1 MGSAIPGR
9 QIDEIQRLEALH
21 RYNILDTSRE
31 AEFDDL
37 TCLAAYICR
46 APIAVVNF
54 VDAERQ
60 WFKSEVGLGVS
71 ETPRDI
77 SVCTHAIQ
85 HNDIFIVPD
94 MMKDERFAHNPL
106 VTGD

>member
-1 MGSAIPGR
+1 MGSVIPGQ

-21 RYNILDTSRE
+21 RYGILDTSRE

-37 TCLAAYICR
+37 TRLAAYICQ

-54 VDAERQ
+54 VDADRQ
-60 WFKSEVGLGVS
+60 WFKSEIGLGVS

-77 SVCTHAIQ
+77 SVCTHAIRQ
-85 HNDIFIVPD
+85 KDIFIVPD
-94 MMKDERFAHNPL
+94 LSKDERFVRQPAGHR
-106 VTGD
+106 